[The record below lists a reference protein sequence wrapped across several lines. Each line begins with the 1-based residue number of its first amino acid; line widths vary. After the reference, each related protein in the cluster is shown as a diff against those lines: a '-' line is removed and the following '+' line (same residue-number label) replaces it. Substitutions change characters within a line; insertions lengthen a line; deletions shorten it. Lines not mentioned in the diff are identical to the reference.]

1 MINLSFLVP
10 NAPCG
15 VERSV
20 NDMASS
26 SVNAFLMHRVEL
38 RGVKKAL
45 LAYPS
50 RRTEQRYKGRVRH
63 DKLSSKGFY
72 SLPKTPKQV
81 KAYVGKLGGY

>member
-1 MINLSFLVP
+1 
-10 NAPCG
+10 
-15 VERSV
+15 
-20 NDMASS
+20 
-26 SVNAFLMHRVEL
+26 L